1 MNERVR
7 RYVAESLG
15 TFALVF
21 AGTGA
26 VVADALSGGAVT
38 QVGISIVFGAI
49 VMMMVVAFGPIS
61 GAHINPAVTI
71 ALWAAREFEGREVV
85 PYILS
90 QCVGAIAASGLLL
103 WMYPATPTLGQ
114 TLPIGA
120 AAPAF
125 VMEVFLTTLLMLVIL
140 ACAVGHRLTAFFA
153 GLTIGGAVTLCALF
167 GGPLTGAS
175 MNPARSLGPALV
187 SGDLSTLWLYWAA
200 PITGALLA
208 VGLYRVLWAETTIE

>member
-1 MNERVR
+1 
-7 RYVAESLG
+7 
-15 TFALVF
+15 
-21 AGTGA
+21 
-26 VVADALSGGAVT
+26 
-38 QVGISIVFGAI
+38 
-49 VMMMVVAFGPIS
+49 
-61 GAHINPAVTI
+61 
-71 ALWAAREFEGREVV
+71 
-85 PYILS
+85 
-90 QCVGAIAASGLLL
+90 
-103 WMYPATPTLGQ
+103 MYPTTPTLGQ

-140 ACAVGHRLTAFFA
+140 ACAVGHRLTTFFA
-153 GLTIGGAVTLCALF
+153 GLTIGGAVMLCALF

>member
-1 MNERVR
+1 MNESVR
-7 RYVAESLG
+7 CYVAESLG

-61 GAHINPAVTI
+61 GAHINPAVTV
-71 ALWAAREFEGREVV
+71 AFWVAREFEGREVV

-103 WMYPATPTLGQ
+103 WMYPTTPTLGQ

-140 ACAVGHRLTAFFA
+140 ACAVGHRLTAFFS
-153 GLTIGGAVTLCALF
+153 GLTIGGAVMLCALF

-208 VGLYRVLWAETTIE
+208 VGLYRALWAETTIE

>member
-85 PYILS
+85 PYIIS
-90 QCVGAIAASGLLL
+90 QCVGAIVASGLLL
-103 WMYPATPTLGQ
+103 WMYPTTPTLGP

-140 ACAVGHRLTAFFA
+140 ACAVGHRLTTFFA
-153 GLTIGGAVTLCALF
+153 GLTIGGAVMLCALF

>member
-85 PYILS
+85 PYIIS
-90 QCVGAIAASGLLL
+90 QCVGAIVASGLLL
-103 WMYPATPTLGQ
+103 WMYPTTPTLGQ

-140 ACAVGHRLTAFFA
+140 ACAVGSR
-153 GLTIGGAVTLCALF
+153 C
-167 GGPLTGAS
+167 
-175 MNPARSLGPALV
+175 ARSSEGR
-187 SGDLSTLWLYWAA
+187 S
-200 PITGALLA
+200 LA
-208 VGLYRVLWAETTIE
+208 HR